1 MKKNG
6 GKFEGEE
13 PKVIG
18 HFQDEQ
24 EVADLIENAEGAEA
38 SDEEDNREE
47 INVQVDEPEEVDSD
61 DDDEE
66 EKK

>member
-1 MKKNG
+1 M
-6 GKFEGEE
+6 
-13 PKVIG
+13 
-18 HFQDEQ
+18 
-24 EVADLIENAEGAEA
+24 IENAEGAEA